1 MLPSSIVRV
10 VHKQSKAKQLA
21 APTYVTSLSAM
32 ASRSALIA
40 LLVVVSSVAAASAA
54 TFTVGDSSGW
64 TLGSVNYTTWA
75 SGKTFAPG
83 DTLGACVVRSS
94 ITTMHASFNFLLL
107 L

>member
-1 MLPSSIVRV
+1 MLPTSSIVRF
-10 VHKQSKAKQLA
+10 VHKQAAA
-21 APTYVTSLSAM
+21 APILGRSNVTLAM

-64 TLGSVNYTTWA
+64 TVGSVNYTTWA